1 MWSLDPSA
9 PTIFLELCI
18 MKQLQRVQV
27 IYSGYVQGVGFRFAA
42 KRIASVIGVAGFV
55 ENLPNGNVLIVA
67 EGMQNQLES
76 FIADLKKRMSDYISD
91 SCVEWQTATGEF
103 ETFEIKF

>member
-1 MWSLDPSA
+1 MA
-9 PTIFLELCI
+9 IVLELFI
-18 MKQLQRVQV
+18 MKQFQRVQV
-27 IYSGYVQGVGFRFAA
+27 IYSGDVHGVGFRFTA
-42 KRIASVIGVAGFV
+42 KRIASVIGVTGFV